1 MCNYPEN
8 CRLQQLKLPQTYAT
22 MKQNK
27 IISFEKP
34 EQSIDPLQELIRNGA
49 RQLIQTAVESELS
62 ELLYR
67 NCDKVSDSGHAGV
80 VRNGYLPER
89 ELQTGIG
96 PVKVRIPKVRS
107 RTGVPITFRS
117 ALVPPYV
124 RKTRTLEAALPW
136 PYLKG
141 VSTGEMGDALSVLVG
156 QSATGLSSSTVSKL
170 KATWS
175 QEYKDWNR
183 EGLDRDR
190 WVYLW
195 ADGIHSGL
203 RGDEGRLCA
212 LVVIGVNE
220 RGHKKLLAI
229 EDGERESTQSWRE
242 VLLALKE
249 RGLNQPELG
258 IGDGALGFWN
268 ALEEVYPGT
277 KHQRCWVHKMA
288 NVLNKLPKSVQPKAK
303 AALHNIWQ
311 EETKEAAQSAYQL
324 FIKTYQDKYPKA
336 TQCLE
341 KDREELMTFYSFP
354 AKHWM
359 SIRTTN
365 PIESTFA
372 TIRHRTKRCK
382 GCLSRD
388 GMLSMMFKLGQCAEK
403 KWNRIRGF
411 AYLAKVIQ
419 GVPFKDGIEQTNDYS
434 DQTEAA

>member
-1 MCNYPEN
+1 M
-8 CRLQQLKLPQTYAT
+8 
-22 MKQNK
+22 
-27 IISFEKP
+27 
-34 EQSIDPLQELIRNGA
+34 
-49 RQLIQTAVESELS
+49 
-62 ELLYR
+62 
-67 NCDKVSDSGHAGV
+67 
-80 VRNGYLPER
+80 
-89 ELQTGIG
+89 
-96 PVKVRIPKVRS
+96 
-107 RTGVPITFRS
+107 
-117 ALVPPYV
+117 PPYV

-136 PYLKG
+136 LYLKG

-277 KHQRCWVHKMA
+277 KHQRCWVHKTA

-311 EETKEAAQSAYQL
+311 EETKEAAQSTYQL
-324 FIKTYQDKYPKA
+324 FIKTCQAAIFRVVAHFPTQPIILLFVGSAQPHHKA
-336 TQCLE
+336 ANFGFGQ
-341 KDREELMTFYSFP
+341 
-354 AKHWM
+354 
-359 SIRTTN
+359 TT
-365 PIESTFA
+365 
-372 TIRHRTKRCK
+372 
-382 GCLSRD
+382 D
-388 GMLSMMFKLGQCAEK
+388 
-403 KWNRIRGF
+403 
-411 AYLAKVIQ
+411 
-419 GVPFKDGIEQTNDYS
+419 
-434 DQTEAA
+434 

>member
-1 MCNYPEN
+1 M
-8 CRLQQLKLPQTYAT
+8 
-22 MKQNK
+22 
-27 IISFEKP
+27 
-34 EQSIDPLQELIRNGA
+34 
-49 RQLIQTAVESELS
+49 
-62 ELLYR
+62 
-67 NCDKVSDSGHAGV
+67 SG
-80 VRNGYLPER
+80 
-89 ELQTGIG
+89 
-96 PVKVRIPKVRS
+96 
-107 RTGVPITFRS
+107 
-117 ALVPPYV
+117 
-124 RKTRTLEAALPW
+124 
-136 PYLKG
+136 
-141 VSTGEMGDALSVLVG
+141 
-156 QSATGLSSSTVSKL
+156 
-170 KATWS
+170 
-175 QEYKDWNR
+175 
-183 EGLDRDR
+183 
-190 WVYLW
+190 
-195 ADGIHSGL
+195 
-203 RGDEGRLCA
+203 
-212 LVVIGVNE
+212 
-220 RGHKKLLAI
+220 GHKKLLAI

-277 KHQRCWVHKMA
+277 KHQRCWVHKTA

-311 EETKEAAQSAYQL
+311 EETKEAAQSTYQL
-324 FIKTYQDKYPKA
+324 FIKTCQDKYPKA

-359 SIRTTN
+359 SIGTTN